1 MAKGKNLQPL
11 QEFEYLALAEFRY
24 QLRRFLRHMEDQVR
38 EVGIN
43 PQQWQLV
50 LAVKGLPKGQV
61 PTISQLAERMQL
73 NHNSMV
79 ELVDRCEEHG
89 LVRRTRLGSDRR
101 QVTLSITPEGEIL
114 LRKLGSASRQE
125 LRSVGPMLVES
136 VLRLTREARPA
147 KRKRGELR
155 TNKKRQEIRP
165 MSQTARARTAHK
177 EN

>member
-1 MAKGKNLQPL
+1 MRPL
-11 QEFEYLALAEFRY
+11 RESEYLALAEFRY

-61 PTISQLAERMQL
+61 PSISRLAERMQL

-79 ELVDRCEEHG
+79 ELVDRCEKHG
-89 LVRRTRLGSDRR
+89 LVRRTRPGSDRR
-101 QVTLSITPEGEIL
+101 QVTLSITPEGETL
-114 LRKLGSASRQE
+114 LRRLGSASRQE

-136 VLRLTREARPA
+136 VLRLTRESHSARP
-147 KRKRGELR
+147 KSGEP
-155 TNKKRQEIRP
+155 KRQTGGTRKSGP
-165 MSQTARARTAHK
+165 
-177 EN
+177 